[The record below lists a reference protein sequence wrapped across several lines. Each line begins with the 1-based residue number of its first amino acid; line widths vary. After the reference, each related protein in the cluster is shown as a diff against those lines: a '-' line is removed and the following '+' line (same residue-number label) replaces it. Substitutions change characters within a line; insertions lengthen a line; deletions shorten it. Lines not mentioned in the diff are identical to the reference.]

1 MPKRRDWKEEVDAI
15 RQVLRYEWNPI
26 SFPVPLDEYDAYI
39 GTIHR
44 MMKAGASVEE
54 LAAQLEKVETGSIGL
69 KANPEANRRVAQRL
83 CGLFQ

>member
-26 SFPVPLDEYDAYI
+26 SFPVPLDEYDAY
-39 GTIHR
+39 
-44 MMKAGASVEE
+44 MKAGASVEE